1 MAHVLNF
8 HHDSVAGTIKNNIH
22 KLADKDGLV
31 REKARKLLVS
41 LGSPAIDYLSE
52 FESHPKDIAR
62 WEAVKALAD
71 INEPIAA
78 PILVNAL
85 EDTNSDVRWLA
96 AEGLSELG
104 EDGLKAVLEALLESP
119 DSLHL
124 RRGAHHVLANMAK
137 KSPNSELRELL
148 HILESP
154 DAALKILVE
163 AEPYLQKLSDSK
175 EKLHS

>member
-1 MAHVLNF
+1 VAHVLNF
-8 HHDSVAGTIKNNIH
+8 HPDSIEKTIKDNIN

-52 FESHPKDIAR
+52 YETHPKDVAR

-78 PILVNAL
+78 PLLVNAL
-85 EDTNSDVRWLA
+85 DDKNGDVRWLA

-104 EDGLKAVLEALLESP
+104 EDGLKAVLEALLEEP
-119 DSLHL
+119 DSVYM
-124 RRGAHHVLANMAK
+124 RRGAHHVLTKMAEHTVK
-137 KSPNSELRELL
+137 PEIRELL
-148 HILESP
+148 DILDAP
-154 DAALKILVE
+154 DADLKILLQ
-163 AEPYLQKLSDSK
+163 AEPYLEKLSK
-175 EKLHS
+175 EHYKVH